1 MKVKLISSWSRLGH
15 GGYLPGY
22 VEWEDIVFTA
32 DPDCRDYDWAVVYD
46 DFPRH
51 NMGSTVAEREPLACP
66 QENTILVTGEPP
78 TIKIYSR
85 PYLDQF
91 GYVISTQLSRYLT
104 HRRRIYAPG
113 SMMWIAGYTVDEAR
127 TLPEYEKTKLFST
140 VCSSQRQG
148 HSLHR
153 TRYEATRYI
162 AERMPEMDWY
172 GHGVRDLA
180 VKYDALSPYRYH
192 LSAENYVADY
202 HWTDKI
208 ADPILGLC
216 LTFYAGD
223 PKLAEVF
230 PEESFIPVP
239 LGDPEATLAIIREAI
254 RNNEYE
260 KRLPALREAR
270 RLLVQK
276 YNMFAHVT
284 KLIHEVSEQRRAA
297 GEPVVGQGGT
307 GELCGRHRLRRNP
320 LNALSECVA
329 NMRSKLYFKLHHCG
343 VYAPGKPDTE

>member
-1 MKVKLISSWSRLGH
+1 MKVKLISSWARLGA
-15 GGYLPGY
+15 GGYLPPY
-22 VEWEDIVFTA
+22 VEWDDVVFTA
-32 DPDCRDYDWAVVYD
+32 DESCRDYDWAVVYD
-46 DFPRH
+46 EFPRKSC
-51 NMGSTVAEREPLACP
+51 GSIVNEREPLACP

-78 TIKIYSR
+78 TIKLYTR
-85 PYLDQF
+85 PYVRQF
-91 GYVISTQLSRYLT
+91 GYVISTQLSRYLS
-104 HRRRIYAPG
+104 HPRRIYAPG

-127 TLPEYEKTKLFST
+127 RLPDYEKTRLLST
-140 VCSSQRQG
+140 VCSSKQQG
-148 HSLHR
+148 HTMHR
-153 TRYEATRYI
+153 TRYESTRYI

-172 GHGVRDLA
+172 GHGVRELA
-180 VKYDALSPYRYH
+180 VKYNALSPYRYH
-192 LSAENYVADY
+192 LAAENYVAPY

-239 LGDPEATLAIIREAI
+239 LADKEATLAIMREAI
-254 RNNEYE
+254 AHNEYE

-270 RLLVQK
+270 RLLVEK

-284 KLIHEVSEQRRAA
+284 RLIHRVSEERRAA
-297 GEPVVGQGGT
+297 GMPPVGPGGS

-320 LNALSECVA
+320 LNAIEEGVA
-329 NMRSKLYFKLHHCG
+329 IMKSKLHFLVNG
-343 VYAPGKPDTE
+343 RGGYAPAPPDRE